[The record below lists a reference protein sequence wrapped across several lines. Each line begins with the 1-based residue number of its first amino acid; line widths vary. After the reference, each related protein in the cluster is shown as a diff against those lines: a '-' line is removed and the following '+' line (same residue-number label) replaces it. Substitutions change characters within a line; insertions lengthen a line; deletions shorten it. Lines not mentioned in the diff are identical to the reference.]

1 MIQIIDPRK
10 GDAEDDASSPKRRS
24 LLALAGS
31 LVAEISL
38 PKLIVSWVLLIGLP
52 SFVLGVGPLVVSAW
66 LGKVSTHASAFFT
79 GIWYVVI
86 VLVLAVLGW
95 LGGKPAFRLFENSFW
110 SLQALGIQPAY
121 AICREGLRHLLEGLL
136 PSGIATAKRNTTRA
150 AGAAMSG
157 LLIGAAAFGL
167 AAAAWPASRWVGS
180 FADLASPH
188 LLVPIAFANAVVI
201 IGIYFA
207 FAALAWGVA
216 DAAMAQPRDLFSF
229 ATRSE
234 DGRKW
239 RVAHLSDIHVVG
251 ERYGFRVESGRS
263 GPQGNERLAQAMAK
277 LDAIHATNPLDLVLI
292 TGDITDAGR
301 SAEWAEFFGALV
313 QYPRI
318 ASLVLCLPG
327 NHDLNVVDR
336 ANPARLDLPMS
347 PKKRLRQVRTI
358 SALSAIQGAS
368 VRIVDRETRRLGQ
381 TLEKSLEPHKA
392 EIAAFAD
399 KGSIGLSI
407 SLAQLWTVMFPMV
420 KPPNTEDGLGVI
432 ILNSNAE
439 THFSFTNAL
448 GMVSSEQAKAIDAIA
463 DQYPHAYW
471 IVALHHHLVE
481 YPKPVKKLSE
491 RIGTA
496 LINGS
501 WLMRHLGRLDDHAVV
516 MHGHRHTDWIGECGG
531 LVIVSAPS
539 PVMGGTDDCD
549 TYFYVHTLAQAPGGK
564 LGLLTPER
572 VDLPGRRSADGP
584 PEANRRKSF

>member
-1 MIQIIDPRK
+1 MIQILDPRT
-10 GDAEDDASSPKRRS
+10 GDAEDDASSTKRRS
-24 LLALAGS
+24 LFALAGS

-38 PKLIVSWVLLIGLP
+38 PKLMLAWVLLIGLP
-52 SFVLGVGPLVVSAW
+52 GFLLGIVPLVGSAW

-79 GIWYVVI
+79 GIWHVVI
-86 VLVLAVLGW
+86 LLVLGVLGW
-95 LGGKPAFRLFENSFW
+95 LGGRPAFRLFENSFW
-110 SLQALGIQPAY
+110 S
-121 AICREGLRHLLEGLL
+121 GLL
-136 PSGIATAKRNTTRA
+136 PSGIATAKRNAIRA

-157 LLIGAAAFGL
+157 LLIGAAAFAL
-167 AAAAWPASRWVGS
+167 AATAWPASRWMGS
-180 FADLASPH
+180 LADLASPH

-216 DAAMAQPRDLFSF
+216 DAAMVQPRDLFSF
-229 ATRSE
+229 ATCSGECR
-234 DGRKW
+234 RW

-263 GPQGNERLAQAMAK
+263 GPQGNERLARAMAK

-301 SAEWAEFFGALV
+301 SAEWAEFFGALA

-358 SALSAIQGAS
+358 SALSAIQGAN

-381 TLEKSLEPHKA
+381 TLEKALEPHKA
-392 EIAAFAD
+392 KMVAFAD

-420 KPPNTEDGLGVI
+420 RPPNTEDGLGII

-501 WLMRHLGRLDDHAVV
+501 WLMRHLGRLDDRAVS
-516 MHGHRHTDWIGECGG
+516 T
-531 LVIVSAPS
+531 
-539 PVMGGTDDCD
+539 T
-549 TYFYVHTLAQAPGGK
+549 
-564 LGLLTPER
+564 
-572 VDLPGRRSADGP
+572 
-584 PEANRRKSF
+584 SFFTVNESQFISILNFHSI

>member
-1 MIQIIDPRK
+1 
-10 GDAEDDASSPKRRS
+10 
-24 LLALAGS
+24 
-31 LVAEISL
+31 
-38 PKLIVSWVLLIGLP
+38 
-52 SFVLGVGPLVVSAW
+52 
-66 LGKVSTHASAFFT
+66 
-79 GIWYVVI
+79 
-86 VLVLAVLGW
+86 
-95 LGGKPAFRLFENSFW
+95 
-110 SLQALGIQPAY
+110 
-121 AICREGLRHLLEGLL
+121 
-136 PSGIATAKRNTTRA
+136 
-150 AGAAMSG
+150 
-157 LLIGAAAFGL
+157 
-167 AAAAWPASRWVGS
+167 
-180 FADLASPH
+180 
-188 LLVPIAFANAVVI
+188 
-201 IGIYFA
+201 
-207 FAALAWGVA
+207 
-216 DAAMAQPRDLFSF
+216 MAQPRDLFSF
-229 ATRSE
+229 ATCSE

-263 GPQGNERLAQAMAK
+263 GPQGNERLALAMAK

-301 SAEWAEFFGALV
+301 SAEWAEFFGVLV

-358 SALSAIQGAS
+358 SALSAVQGAS
-368 VRIVDRETRRLGQ
+368 VRIFDRETQRLGQ
-381 TLEKSLEPHKA
+381 TLEKSLESHKA

-420 KPPNTEDGLGVI
+420 KPPNTDDGLGII

-448 GMVSSEQAKAIDAIA
+448 GMVSSEQTKAIDAIA

-481 YPKPVKKLSE
+481 YPKAVKKLSE

-501 WLMRHLGRLDDHAVV
+501 WLMRHLGRLDDRAVV
-516 MHGHRHTDWIGECGG
+516 MHGHRHIDWMGECGG
-531 LVIVSAPS
+531 LVIISAPS
-539 PVMGGTDDCD
+539 PVMGEPMIVTHISMSILSRRQREASWACSRPNASTCLVVGRPMVRRREKT
-549 TYFYVHTLAQAPGGK
+549 TQAVVVK
-564 LGLLTPER
+564 FMISFKFMR
-572 VDLPGRRSADGP
+572 ACASD
-584 PEANRRKSF
+584 RKTSCRATKICGSRI

>member
-1 MIQIIDPRK
+1 MIQIIDPRM

-38 PKLIVSWVLLIGLP
+38 PKLVLSWVLLIGLP
-52 SFVLGVGPLVVSAW
+52 GFLLGIVPLVVSTW
-66 LGKVSTHASAFFT
+66 LGKVSTHASEFYV
-79 GIWYVVI
+79 GILPVVI
-86 VLVLAVLGW
+86 LSGARQFLGLE
-95 LGGKPAFRLFENSFW
+95 LGGRPAFRLFENSFW

-121 AICREGLRHLLEGLL
+121 AICREGLRHILEGLL
-136 PSGIATAKRNTTRA
+136 PNGIATAKRNTIRA
-150 AGAAMSG
+150 VGAVMSG
-157 LLIGAAAFGL
+157 LLIGSVAFAL
-167 AAAAWPASRWVGS
+167 AVVAWPASRWAGS
-180 FADLASPH
+180 LADLASPH

-201 IGIYFA
+201 FGVYFA
-207 FAALAWGVA
+207 VAAFVWSVA
-216 DAAMAQPRDLFSF
+216 DAAMAQPQDLVSF
-229 ATRSE
+229 ATCSE
-234 DGRKW
+234 GGRKW

-263 GPQGNERLAQAMAK
+263 GPQGNERLTRAIAK
-277 LDAIHATNPLDLVLI
+277 LDAIHTINPLDLVLI

-301 SAEWAEFFGALV
+301 AAEWAEFFDALV
-313 QYPRI
+313 QYPQI
-318 ASLVLCLPG
+318 ARLVLALPG

-347 PKKRLRQVRTI
+347 PKKRLRQMRAI

-368 VRIVDRETRRLGQ
+368 VHIVDIDTRRLGQ
-381 TLEKSLEPHKA
+381 TLEKALEPHKA

-399 KGSIGLSI
+399 TGSIRLSI
-407 SLAQLWTVMFPMV
+407 SLAQLWTIMFPMV
-420 KPPNTEDGLGVI
+420 KPPDTEDGLGII

-448 GMVSSEQAKAIDAIA
+448 GMVSSEQAKAVEAIV
-463 DQYPHAYW
+463 DQYPYAYW

-501 WLMRHLGRLDDHAVV
+501 WFMRHLGRLNDHAVV
-516 MHGHRHTDWIGECGG
+516 MHGHRHIDWMGECGG

-549 TYFYVHTLAQAPGGK
+549 TYFYVHTLALDPGHK
-564 LGLLTPER
+564 LRLLTPER
-572 VDLPGRRSADGP
+572 VDLPGRH
-584 PEANRRKSF
+584 